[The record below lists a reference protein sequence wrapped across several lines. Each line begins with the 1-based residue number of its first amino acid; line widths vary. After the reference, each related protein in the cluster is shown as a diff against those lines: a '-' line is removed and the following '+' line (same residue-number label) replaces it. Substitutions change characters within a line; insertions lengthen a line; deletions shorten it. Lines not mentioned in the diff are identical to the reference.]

1 MGIALKEEL
10 KKILRISDLN
20 FSNVFQNFNFE
31 IEAEQ
36 SSINCILC
44 FDNSASVLLKIIGN
58 VEDNFQG
65 EINIDNEKSIAVYIP
80 AEASSLPW
88 LNVEENVKFVINN
101 SKYSVDISNE
111 QIKNIIESVGLKGYE
126 KHFPDNR
133 SLGFRFRI
141 SLARALVLRPALILI
156 DNSFH
161 KIDDE
166 TKFEL
171 YDLLKEVSSI
181 YNVSVLLASTDINE
195 AIYLSE
201 NIYLVKGEKA
211 EIIERINLKE
221 EWQKLS
227 EENRNNRQII
237 LKEKILK
244 SFLVNDVNNILES
257 QIRDK

>member
-1 MGIALKEEL
+1 MKEEL

-111 QIKNIIESVGLKGYE
+111 QIKKIIESVGLKGYE

-257 QIRDK
+257 HIRDK